1 MPATLCQPKFRRFIE
16 RRKRE
21 KERSRKKGEKWK
33 KKREKREKGR
43 KRDAMIRR
51 RDAYAQGRKINY
63 STPFD
68 LRVQATTYRTEY
80 RNRPRE
86 LLYSVCIHEK
96 NGGGVGKSVN
106 RDYCNY
112 CILPFDGMLGAN
124 NAQYKSVCVCMCL
137 KILILKSK
145 FYFPLKLKKYEI
157 SSEICV

>member
-1 MPATLCQPKFRRFIE
+1 ME
-16 RRKRE
+16 EE
-21 KERSRKKGEKWK
+21 KEKM
-33 KKREKREKGR
+33 EKGR

-86 LLYSVCIHEK
+86 LLYSVCIYEK

-112 CILPFDGMLGAN
+112 CISTGCLVQITHNINL
-124 NAQYKSVCVCMCL
+124 CVYVFEN
-137 KILILKSK
+137 SH
-145 FYFPLKLKKYEI
+145 
-157 SSEICV
+157 S